1 MCKFGTPM
9 GIGFKESATFAFIH
23 GRWAFFNAPPGH
35 APGSG
40 TLRPRQRK
48 TARREL
54 RLIGNTAVKA
64 LSVETTDNHNSK
76 GWF

>member
-35 APGSG
+35 APG
-40 TLRPRQRK
+40 TETMPP
-48 TARREL
+48 AREKR
-54 RLIGNTAVKA
+54 RGG
-64 LSVETTDNHNSK
+64 SF
-76 GWF
+76 G